1 MLVPPSLSPG
11 SPVASPNPSSSQDQ
25 TPGSLEC
32 SGEMSVVEISIK
44 CHFQPHY
51 GRRYSSDGLLLIPLL
66 DKITFSVRHL
76 DVYITSL
83 SNHPTNA
90 CAGSP
95 ISLTYYYLFIHFWFL
110 LCWWKLISTV
120 LTMLTCLV
128 WGYHQNY
135 PNWIIRDLDPAD
147 EQLCALQSG
156 GWLHPFPTYINPA
169 CFCQVPGCYYACKN
183 CAIIDQDS

>member
-1 MLVPPSLSPG
+1 MQIFLQCRWIVTAVQGLWPRYKYTE
-11 SPVASPNPSSSQDQ
+11 D
-25 TPGSLEC
+25 
-32 SGEMSVVEISIK
+32 ISITVWDI
-44 CHFQPHY
+44 HQMV
-51 GRRYSSDGLLLIPLL
+51 SLGLLLIPLL